1 MHTKNLVLY
10 IALALSAA
18 TALIYEVVA
27 SKILLYFFVEST
39 YSVATVLSTFLL
51 GLAGGSL
58 LYYRFQKKIKNQQT
72 VFGILQ
78 LLIGV
83 YGFLV
88 FAHIT
93 DIVPNI
99 HTLGIFVVS
108 SLLLLVPTLALGV
121 IFPLTIS
128 LVGDEQKNSFIYF
141 VDLVGAAG
149 GSLVAGF
156 YLIPS
161 FGNTTTIYVAA
172 GMSFVASL
180 LMLGRRGKVAVLL
193 VAVLLYLII
202 PKAQVAQTVNQQN
215 ISFSKSSPYGEVV
228 LENQTLYIDGRDQC
242 SWAYPSDT
250 SERKI
255 VQYVFDNVSA
265 PDAHVLNV
273 GLGCG
278 LTLSSILTKTTAP
291 VDVIEI
297 NPVVVEVNR
306 LQSTLLENP
315 HINLIQDEGLNYL
328 RNTTRKYDAVIID
341 VEEPAVIHSSNLYTL
356 EAFTEIKRSLTSGG
370 VFGLWVNR
378 CKSEEYNDIIYNTL
392 NRVFAHVY
400 QTDDNIFIA
409 SDSILPYNPYI
420 PFTESHS
427 INSIDHKRLA
437 KIYFDECKFGKNS
450 EHYLDL

>member
-149 GSLVAGF
+149 GSD
-156 YLIPS
+156 
-161 FGNTTTIYVAA
+161 
-172 GMSFVASL
+172 
-180 LMLGRRGKVAVLL
+180 R
-193 VAVLLYLII
+193 
-202 PKAQVAQTVNQQN
+202 
-215 ISFSKSSPYGEVV
+215 KSVV
-228 LENQTLYIDGRDQC
+228 
-242 SWAYPSDT
+242 
-250 SERKI
+250 
-255 VQYVFDNVSA
+255 
-265 PDAHVLNV
+265 
-273 GLGCG
+273 
-278 LTLSSILTKTTAP
+278 
-291 VDVIEI
+291 
-297 NPVVVEVNR
+297 
-306 LQSTLLENP
+306 
-315 HINLIQDEGLNYL
+315 
-328 RNTTRKYDAVIID
+328 
-341 VEEPAVIHSSNLYTL
+341 
-356 EAFTEIKRSLTSGG
+356 
-370 VFGLWVNR
+370 
-378 CKSEEYNDIIYNTL
+378 
-392 NRVFAHVY
+392 
-400 QTDDNIFIA
+400 
-409 SDSILPYNPYI
+409 
-420 PFTESHS
+420 
-427 INSIDHKRLA
+427 
-437 KIYFDECKFGKNS
+437 
-450 EHYLDL
+450 